1 MINNDFKNSNEK
13 IGFTDLA
20 LASYLSIYFSIT
32 ALNTENG
39 IKFVFVFLD
48 SPELQKSISDFYSNK
63 AQVNPLTYFNAIKN
77 LKGRLYSER

>member
-1 MINNDFKNSNEK
+1 MINTEFKNSNEN

-20 LASYLSIYFSIT
+20 LASYLSIFFPIT
-32 ALNTENG
+32 ELTTENG
-39 IKFVFVFLD
+39 IKFEFVFSD
-48 SPELQKSISDFYSNK
+48 SPELQKSISDYYSNK

>member
-1 MINNDFKNSNEK
+1 MNINTKNQK

-20 LASYLSIYFSIT
+20 LSSFLSLQFPIIE
-32 ALNTENG
+32 LLTENG
-39 IKFVFVFLD
+39 IRYEFVFSN

-63 AQVNPLTYFNAIKN
+63 AQVIPLVYFNAIKN

>member
-1 MINNDFKNSNEK
+1 MNIKNSNEK

-32 ALNTENG
+32 ELNTENG
-39 IKFVFVFLD
+39 IKFEFVFSD
-48 SPELQKSISDFYSNK
+48 SPEMQKAISDFYSNK

>member
-1 MINNDFKNSNEK
+1 MIKTDFENSNEK

-20 LASYLSIYFSIT
+20 LASYLSIQFQIIE
-32 ALNTENG
+32 LKTENG
-39 IKFVFVFLD
+39 IKFEFVF
-48 SPELQKSISDFYSNK
+48 SYSSELQKSISDFYSNK